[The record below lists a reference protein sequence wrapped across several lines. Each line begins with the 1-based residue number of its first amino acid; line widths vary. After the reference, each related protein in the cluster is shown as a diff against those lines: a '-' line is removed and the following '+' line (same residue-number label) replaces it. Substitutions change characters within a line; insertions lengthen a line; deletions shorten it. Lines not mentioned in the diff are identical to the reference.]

1 VQLINECGVTTW
13 KPGKVFMKNIDV
25 ATRIFIGG
33 PGSIDSGFPGQK
45 FRGFLG
51 PEGDRAEK
59 WVEVVIANHEQ

>member
-1 VQLINECGVTTW
+1 
-13 KPGKVFMKNIDV
+13 MKNIDV